1 MVTLL
6 LDSTRLEVVLSA
18 TERALAF
25 HKGNVIIPRET
36 IAKVQL
42 IDDPW
47 TWVRGIQSPGTRLP
61 GVIAMGTWK
70 SVNGEDFVI
79 VRRRRPGVVIDLE
92 GHPEFDRVVLTTR
105 HGLALVQSLHVDAGE
120 QPADVVDLATGAVAT
135 DPARPAKKTPAKP
148 KAAPKSA
155 AAAKKPAASTTAAAS
170 KTASDRDREQAGSDQ
185 ARREQDRDA
194 EARNAQDV
202 GREDRRRSDSRR
214 GGAEDRSDEEVGVRG
229 EARSRPAE
237 ARSRPAAA
245 EARAQAGARDA
256 CRGRPRAGLR
266 PGPGLAIRR
275 AARRRRAAS

>member
-155 AAAKKPAASTTAAAS
+155 AAAKKPAASKTAAASTTAAAS
-170 KTASDRDREQAGSDQ
+170 KTGATGTASKPAATKPAASKTATPKPATPKTSAAKTGAAATAAG
-185 ARREQDRDA
+185 A
-194 EARNAQDV
+194 AQKTAPTKK
-202 GREDRRRSDSRR
+202 SAS
-214 GGAEDRSDEEVGVRG
+214 A
-229 EARSRPAE
+229 AK
-237 ARSRPAAA
+237 PAAA
-245 EARAQAGARDA
+245 EPKPKPAPKPAPATPAEDAPEPGSDPAQA
-256 CRGRPRAGLR
+256 
-266 PGPGLAIRR
+266 
-275 AARRRRAAS
+275 

>member
-170 KTASDRDREQAGSDQ
+170 KTGATGTASKPAATKPAASKTATPKPATPKTSAAKTGAAATAAG
-185 ARREQDRDA
+185 A
-194 EARNAQDV
+194 AQKTAPTKK
-202 GREDRRRSDSRR
+202 SAS
-214 GGAEDRSDEEVGVRG
+214 A
-229 EARSRPAE
+229 AK
-237 ARSRPAAA
+237 PAAA
-245 EARAQAGARDA
+245 QPKPKPAPKPAPATPAEDAPEPGSDPAQA
-256 CRGRPRAGLR
+256 
-266 PGPGLAIRR
+266 
-275 AARRRRAAS
+275 

>member
-25 HKGNVIIPRET
+25 HKGNVIVPRET

-47 TWVRGIQSPGTRLP
+47 TWVRGIQSPGTRIP

-79 VRRRRPGVVIDLE
+79 VRRHRPGVVIDLE

-135 DPARPAKKTPAKP
+135 TADAEPTPPAKKAAAKP
-148 KAAPKSA
+148 KPAATPKKPA
-155 AAAKKPAASTTAAAS
+155 PAKPAASKPAAS
-170 KTASDRDREQAGSDQ
+170 K
-185 ARREQDRDA
+185 
-194 EARNAQDV
+194 
-202 GREDRRRSDSRR
+202 
-214 GGAEDRSDEEVGVRG
+214 
-229 EARSRPAE
+229 PAT
-237 ARSRPAAA
+237 SKPAARKPA
-245 EARAQAGARDA
+245 TAKPSATSKTSATKNGT
-256 CRGRPRAGLR
+256 G
-266 PGPGLAIRR
+266 
-275 AARRRRAAS
+275 AASAAPAQKPAPQPKPAPKPKAVPKPAPATPAADVAAPGADSTQA

>member
-135 DPARPAKKTPAKP
+135 EPARPAKKAPAKP

-155 AAAKKPAASTTAAAS
+155 AAAKKPAASKTAAASTTAAAS
-170 KTASDRDREQAGSDQ
+170 KTGATGTASKPAATKPAASKTATPKPATPKTSAAKTGAAATAAG
-185 ARREQDRDA
+185 A
-194 EARNAQDV
+194 AQKTAPTKK
-202 GREDRRRSDSRR
+202 SAS
-214 GGAEDRSDEEVGVRG
+214 A
-229 EARSRPAE
+229 AK
-237 ARSRPAAA
+237 PAAA
-245 EARAQAGARDA
+245 QPKPAAAQPKPKPAPKPAPATPAEDAPEPGSDPAQA
-256 CRGRPRAGLR
+256 
-266 PGPGLAIRR
+266 
-275 AARRRRAAS
+275 